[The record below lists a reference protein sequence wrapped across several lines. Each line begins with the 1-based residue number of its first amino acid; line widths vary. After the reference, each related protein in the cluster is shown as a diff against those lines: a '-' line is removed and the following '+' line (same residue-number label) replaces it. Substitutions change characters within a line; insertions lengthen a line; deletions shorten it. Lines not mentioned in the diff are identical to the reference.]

1 MAFFRDLSLGLISAL
16 LFRIN
21 QYIGRRLKYRQAY
34 SPETEKLFR
43 DGRSVLY
50 VLWHGDTFLPLYAKQ
65 QTGAA
70 LLASSA
76 VWRGDIFSGWAKKL
90 GYEIINIPGFGADK
104 KWIAGSL
111 KMLRALERG
120 KEGAV
125 VVDGPTGPSHEV
137 KPGIFFL
144 SQRSGSPIIPVGVAA
159 SRGVHF
165 FWRWDRYF
173 LPLPGARVV
182 FYSGAPI
189 YLDKDA
195 KLSDIPE
202 MARQV
207 GRAIDEAGLTAQ
219 RILRHSRP
227 VDFAKIDIAAR
238 KHQAGHKQDHF
249 LHFER

>member
-1 MAFFRDLSLGLISAL
+1 MAFFRDLSLGLISAF

-21 QYIGRRLKYRQAY
+21 QRIGRRLKYRMA
-34 SPETEKLFR
+34 SDPETEKLLR
-43 DGRSVLY
+43 DGRPVLY

-65 QTGAA
+65 HTGAV

-76 VWRGDIFSGWAKKL
+76 VWRGDVFSGWARKL
-90 GYEIINIPGFGADK
+90 GYEIINIPGFGQDK

-111 KMLRALERG
+111 KMLRALAKG

-144 SQRSGSPIIPVGVAA
+144 SQRSGSPIVPVGVAA

-165 FWRWDRYF
+165 FWRWDKYF

-182 FYSGAPI
+182 FYTGAPI
-189 YLDKDA
+189 YLSREA
-195 KLSDIPE
+195 KLSDIPK
-202 MARQV
+202 MSQDV
-207 GRAIDEAGLTAQ
+207 GRAIDEAGRTAHN
-219 RILRHSRP
+219 ILKHSRP
-227 VDFAKIDIAAR
+227 GDFAKIDIAAR
-238 KHQAGHKQDHF
+238 KRQAGKKQDHF